1 MKSAEELRE
10 LYDAELKPHFTGLEA
25 KRKAVVKDL
34 LKLGVLLFVVFV
46 VLAGGLFALGAPPEL
61 AFVVLAI
68 LVVIGAWRYK
78 SITRDY
84 VAIFKRDVIG
94 KIVAFI
100 DSGLSYTPDHGIGR
114 GQFMGAEIFTKTP
127 ERYNSEDYVAGTLD
141 KTLIQFS
148 EVHAEDRQTYHD
160 SKGRRRTKYVTIF
173 RGIFYIADFNKHFN
187 GKTFVLP
194 DTAQKLLGTWLGG
207 ALQSKNISRP
217 DLVTLED
224 PEFEKAFVVYGSDQ
238 VEARYILS
246 TSLMRRILDFKN
258 KTGKSIY
265 LSFINN
271 NVHIAIPYKKNL
283 FEPSIFSSCTDYAH
297 VEEYYRDLA
306 LAAGIVEDL
315 NLNTRIWTKR

>member
-1 MKSAEELRE
+1 MKSADELRK
-10 LYDAELKPHFTGLEA
+10 LYDGELKPHFEELEA
-25 KRKAVVKDL
+25 KRKAVVRNVV
-34 LKLGVLLFVVFV
+34 KLGILLFAVFV
-46 VLAGGLFALGAPPEL
+46 VLGGGLFALGAPPEL

-68 LVVIGAWRYK
+68 LVVIGAWRYRA
-78 SITRDY
+78 ITRDY
-84 VAIFKRDVIG
+84 VSSFKHNVIG

-100 DSGLSYTPDHGIGR
+100 DPGLAYNPDHGISR
-114 GQFMGAEIFTKTP
+114 GQFMGAGIFTKTP
-127 ERYNSEDYVAGTLD
+127 ERYSSEDYVAGTLD

-148 EVHAEDRQTYHD
+148 EVHAQDRQTYHD

-173 RGIFYIADFNKHFN
+173 RGIFFIADFNKHFS
-187 GKTFVLP
+187 GRTFVLP
-194 DTAQKLLGTWLGG
+194 DTAEKLLGSWLGG

-217 DLVTLED
+217 DLVKLED

-283 FEPSIFSSCTDYAH
+283 FEPSIFSSCTDYKH

-315 NLNTRIWTKR
+315 NLNTRIWSKR